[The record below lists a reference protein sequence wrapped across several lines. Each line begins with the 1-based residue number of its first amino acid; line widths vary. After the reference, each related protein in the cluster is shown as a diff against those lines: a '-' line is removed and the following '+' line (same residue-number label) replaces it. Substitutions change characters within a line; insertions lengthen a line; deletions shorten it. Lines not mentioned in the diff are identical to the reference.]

1 MTVINPAHNGR
12 SFDKV
17 TIITGGS
24 KGIGEGC
31 ARVFCAAGAKVVICA
46 RGRDAGERMAAE
58 LSAKGPGECHFE
70 VCDVTEPEQIRE
82 LVEKTVQRYGRLDC
96 LINNAGTHISKTV
109 FDHTEDEWDLIINT
123 NLKGYFLCVK
133 AVLPHLVAAKGNIIN
148 MSSMV
153 GLVGQSRA
161 VAYAAS
167 KGGIVTMTRALAL
180 DLAPHGVRV
189 NCICPGWVET
199 PLVEDWFNQQPD
211 PEEARR
217 YIYSVHPLGRIAT
230 VEEVGEAAAFLAS
243 DAASFITGIALPV
256 DGAVTLGY

>member
-1 MTVINPAHNGR
+1 MTAINPVHNGR

-46 RGRDAGERMAAE
+46 RGREAGERMAAE
-58 LSAKGPGECHFE
+58 LSAKGPGECHFQ
-70 VCDVTEPEQIRE
+70 VCDVAEPEQVHE
-82 LVEKTVQRYGRLDC
+82 LVEKTVQRHGRLDC

-109 FDHTEDEWDLIINT
+109 FDHTEEDWDLIIET

-133 AVLPHLVAAKGNIIN
+133 AALPHLVAAKGNIIN

-199 PLVEDWFNQQPD
+199 PLVEDWFSQQPD

-217 YIYSVHPLGRIAT
+217 YVYSVHPLGRIAT
-230 VEEVGEAAAFLAS
+230 VEEVGEAAVFLAS
-243 DAASFITGIALPV
+243 DAASFIAGIALPV

>member
-1 MTVINPAHNGR
+1 MLEGKVI
-12 SFDKV
+12 V
-17 TIITGGS
+17 VTGGA
-24 KGIGEGC
+24 KGIGRGC
-31 ARVFCAAGAKVVICA
+31 AQVMAGKGATIVIA
-46 RGRDAGERMAAE
+46 DNDEQAGPQAEAE
-58 LSAKGPGECHFE
+58 LQQTGAQALFVPTDVSQSEP
-70 VCDVTEPEQIRE
+70 VTEM
-82 LVEKTVQRYGRLDC
+82 VERTVAEYGQLDC
-96 LINNAGTHISKTV
+96 LLNNAGTHISKTV
-109 FDHTEDEWDLIINT
+109 FDQTEEEWDRLIDV
-123 NLKGYFLCVK
+123 NLKGYFLCAK
-133 AVLPHLVAAKGNIIN
+133 AALPHLVAAKGNIIN

-167 KGGIVTMTRALAL
+167 KGGIVAMTQALAL
-180 DLAPHGVRV
+180 DLAPDGVRV

-199 PLVEDWFNQQPD
+199 PLVEDWFHQQPD

-256 DGAVTLGY
+256 DGGVTLGY